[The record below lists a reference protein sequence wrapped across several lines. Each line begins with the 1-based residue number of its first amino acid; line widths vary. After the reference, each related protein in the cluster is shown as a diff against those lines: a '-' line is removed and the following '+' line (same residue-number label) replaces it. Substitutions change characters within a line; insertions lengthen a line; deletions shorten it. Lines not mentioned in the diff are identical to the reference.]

1 MQLNFRAAGIN
12 VSALITEIKCSQHDW
27 ISSIHL
33 SHGWIIRAPFE
44 LNQHPILEYSTT
56 LHFVNW

>member
-1 MQLNFRAAGIN
+1 MHLKFRATDIR

-33 SHGWIIRAPFE
+33 SHSWPIGEQFE
-44 LNQHPILEYSTT
+44 RNQHWILKYSAM
-56 LHFVNW
+56 LRRVD